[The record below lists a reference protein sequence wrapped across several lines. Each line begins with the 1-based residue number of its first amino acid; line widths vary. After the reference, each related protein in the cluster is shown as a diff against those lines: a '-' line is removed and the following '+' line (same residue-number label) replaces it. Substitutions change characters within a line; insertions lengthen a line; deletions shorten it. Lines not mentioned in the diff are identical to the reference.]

1 MGQRRKPLIVG
12 IVVAMASLSAAIYF
26 PNLPTIAIAALM
38 LLGGLGSG
46 VIILIFAISG
56 DLAPDAARGSTFAFV
71 NMLMILSG
79 AIFQPVTGLLLD
91 LNWNGVT
98 ENSAR
103 LYDLNAYQIAF
114 LLIPITSIVGMLMI
128 VSSRNTEKC
137 AGRPA

>member
-1 MGQRRKPLIVG
+1 
-12 IVVAMASLSAAIYF
+12 
-26 PNLPTIAIAALM
+26 
-38 LLGGLGSG
+38 
-46 VIILIFAISG
+46 
-56 DLAPDAARGSTFAFV
+56 
-71 NMLMILSG
+71 MILSG

-103 LYDLNAYQIAF
+103 LYELNAYQIAF

-128 VSSRNTEKC
+128 VSSRNTEKY